1 MVWRI
6 MNQVSRG
13 VLEKIERA
21 EIFTLCLRV
30 VRFLFPHSKIVL
42 NPLLVFNK
50 TTIVRKM
57 TFLFEVK
64 RASRVEILN
73 ER

>member
-1 MVWRI
+1 MVWQI

-13 VLEKIERA
+13 VLKKIERA

-64 RASRVEILN
+64 RASRVAILN